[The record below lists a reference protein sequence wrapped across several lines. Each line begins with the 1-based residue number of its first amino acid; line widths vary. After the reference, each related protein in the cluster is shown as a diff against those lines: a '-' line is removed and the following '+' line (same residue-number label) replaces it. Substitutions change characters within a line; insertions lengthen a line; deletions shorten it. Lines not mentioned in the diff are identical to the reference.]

1 MAGLGGVLGTIIGW
15 LGYQV
20 GQRADV
26 ADANGTL
33 HSKTADVKSYLVNT
47 INPKILDLKNTDAMA
62 AKVTVGNETYTT
74 VVNVAGAG
82 FLTGI
87 TAWPRGNRYST
98 GVIRVTIDGVLKF
111 TDFQIANQVD
121 ESTSS
126 DLQLSNSIPMFLRFK
141 TSLLVEAH
149 SLTDTYDTSCD
160 ILATY
165 LLD

>member
-20 GQRADV
+20 GQRADT
-26 ADANGTL
+26 ADSGGTL
-33 HSKTADVKSYLVNT
+33 HSKVVDAKSYLVNT
-47 INPKILDLKNTDAMA
+47 ITPKLFDWKDTDAMA
-62 AKVTVGNETYTT
+62 AKVTSTNATYIP
-74 VVNVAGAG
+74 VVNIAGAG

-87 TAWPRGNRYST
+87 TAWPHGNVYSAA
-98 GVIRVTIDGVLKF
+98 VIKVTVDGVLKF
-111 TDFQIANQVD
+111 TDFQIAEQID
-121 ESTSS
+121 GSP
-126 DLQLSNSIPMFLRFK
+126 DLHLANSIPMFLRFK

-149 SLTDTYDTSCD
+149 SVSDGYSTDCD